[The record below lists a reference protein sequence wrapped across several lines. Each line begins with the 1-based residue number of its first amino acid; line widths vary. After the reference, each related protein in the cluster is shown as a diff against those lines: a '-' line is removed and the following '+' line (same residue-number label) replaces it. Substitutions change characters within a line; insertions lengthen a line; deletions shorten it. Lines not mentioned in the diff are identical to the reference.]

1 MFLSAVSH
9 FSHPVTEIPLPLFR
23 VHEDELC
30 ALHEIGA
37 KPLGPTFGDVVERV
51 VAASAILLWYKP
63 EGGRKLPAVL
73 EAPEVDA
80 NMNQQSYPASRQ
92 KITQSPGTKQ
102 TLLLKAL
109 LIGAFFLATQ
119 WVYMI

>member
-23 VHEDELC
+23 VHEDELR
-30 ALHEIGA
+30 ALHEIGT
-37 KPLGPTFGDVVERV
+37 KTLGPTFGDVVERV

-73 EAPEVDA
+73 EAPEVER
-80 NMNQQSYPASRQ
+80 ASEILCPWDNR
-92 KITQSPGTKQ
+92 SPPNGCIQ
-102 TLLLKAL
+102 
-109 LIGAFFLATQ
+109 
-119 WVYMI
+119 

>member
-23 VHEDELC
+23 VHEDELR

-51 VAASAILLWYKP
+51 VAAGAVLLWYKP
-63 EGGRKLPAVL
+63 SPKVPSPDAQEGRLP
-73 EAPEVDA
+73 EKAPFR
-80 NMNQQSYPASRQ
+80 AS
-92 KITQSPGTKQ
+92 
-102 TLLLKAL
+102 
-109 LIGAFFLATQ
+109 
-119 WVYMI
+119 

>member
-23 VHEDELC
+23 VHEDELR

-51 VAASAILLWYKP
+51 VAAGAVLLWYKP
-63 EGGRKLPAVL
+63 EGGECQDFCVWGGYSRGSPTRLPFV
-73 EAPEVDA
+73 
-80 NMNQQSYPASRQ
+80 
-92 KITQSPGTKQ
+92 
-102 TLLLKAL
+102 
-109 LIGAFFLATQ
+109 FL
-119 WVYMI
+119 

>member
-23 VHEDELC
+23 VHEDELR
-30 ALHEIGA
+30 ALHEIGT
-37 KPLGPTFGDVVERV
+37 KTLGPTFGDVVERV

-73 EAPEVDA
+73 ERRQHEPAVLLPSEV
-80 NMNQQSYPASRQ
+80 QRREPS
-92 KITQSPGTKQ
+92 
-102 TLLLKAL
+102 
-109 LIGAFFLATQ
+109 
-119 WVYMI
+119 